1 MKQLNLYQGT
11 LGFVPVDTSKDR
23 AIDEMKSGV
32 ASERL
37 DKVLCIVESAG
48 PDGIIWKDIA
58 TRLGMHHGQVSSALS
73 VLHRSELVAMRT
85 NKKDRCHPYVATR
98 YVDQIG
104 QTNVVT
110 KPKKT
115 ITRLK
120 AEAGEELAE
129 LIIRYAEQEITLNQL
144 IIAAKDYKAI

>member
-11 LGFVPVDTSKDR
+11 LGFVPVDTSQDR
-23 AIDEMKSGV
+23 AFEEMQTGV
-32 ASERL
+32 ASDRL
-37 DKVLCIVESAG
+37 DKVLQVVESAG
-48 PDGIIWKDIA
+48 ADGIIWKDIA

-73 VLHRSELVAMRT
+73 VLHRSELIAMRT
-85 NKKDRCHPYVATR
+85 NRRDRCHPYVATR
-98 YVDQIG
+98 FVAQIG
-104 QTNVVT
+104 EDNVTT

-129 LIIRYAEQEITLNQL
+129 LVIKYAEHEITLTQL
-144 IIAAKDYKAI
+144 IIAAKEYKAI